1 MHNLSG
7 KYRKALV
14 TGASSGLGQAFTS
27 MLVADGIEVWTLSRR
42 APEITAH
49 GPLHHLSID
58 LAEKSALASLLASD
72 SLPWAEFDI
81 LINNAGSGV
90 FCPLEF
96 FPVNEIE
103 PQLQLML
110 ETPIRLSRK
119 ILPYRIAAN
128 HGAIVNVA
136 SLAARFPL
144 PFHSLYNT
152 AKAGLS
158 GFSRSLMDEVA
169 NTNVAIVDFQPGDY
183 QTPFNAAT
191 HRPPAAAQSTRLAN
205 AWRRLEQNLANGPRP
220 EVAAIDLKKCLLH
233 GRSRTF
239 RSGSFFQTAIAPIGQ
254 SILPDSL
261 FRKIQR
267 GYFKIDS

>member
-14 TGASSGLGQAFTS
+14 TGASSGLGQAFAS
-27 MLVADGIEVWTLSRR
+27 MLASEGIEVWTLSRR
-42 APEITAH
+42 APEFTART
-49 GPLHHLSID
+49 LHHLSVD
-58 LAEKSALASLLASD
+58 LSDKSAVASLIGNN

-90 FCPLEF
+90 FCPLES
-96 FPVNEIE
+96 FPESEIE
-103 PQLQLML
+103 SQLQLML
-110 ETPIRLSRK
+110 ETPIRLTRK
-119 ILPYRIAAN
+119 ILPHRIAAN

-169 NTNVAIVDFQPGDY
+169 NTNVAIIDFQPGDY
-183 QTPFNAAT
+183 RTPFNFAT
-191 HRPPAAAQSTRLAN
+191 QKPAAATQSTRLAN
-205 AWRRLEQNLANGPRP
+205 AWHRLEQNLAGGPFP
-220 EVAAIDLKKCLLH
+220 EVAARDLRTCLMH
-233 GRSRTF
+233 GRSLTF
-239 RSGSFFQTAIAPIGQ
+239 RSGGFFQTTIAPLGQ
-254 SILPDSL
+254 TLLPDAL
-261 FRKIQR
+261 FKKLQR
-267 GYFKIDS
+267 RYFKIDR